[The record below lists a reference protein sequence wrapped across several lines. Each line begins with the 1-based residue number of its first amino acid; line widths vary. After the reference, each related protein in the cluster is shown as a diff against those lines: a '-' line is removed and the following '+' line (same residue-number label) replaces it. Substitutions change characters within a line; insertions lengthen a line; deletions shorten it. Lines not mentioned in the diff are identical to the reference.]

1 MPSLREWIRYH
12 RERRA
17 NRRALNRERTGQAPS
32 EGQEI
37 GYMAVG
43 KGNKS
48 KRGTAGTGGV

>member
-1 MPSLREWIRYH
+1 MPSLREWIRYR

-17 NRRALNRERTGQAPS
+17 NRRALNKERVGRAPG

-48 KRGTAGTGGV
+48 KSATGGTGGV

>member
-1 MPSLREWIRYH
+1 MPSLREWTRYR

-17 NRRALNRERTGQAPS
+17 NRRALKTERAERGPG

-37 GYMAVG
+37 GYLAAG

-48 KRGTAGTGGV
+48 NTATSGTGGV